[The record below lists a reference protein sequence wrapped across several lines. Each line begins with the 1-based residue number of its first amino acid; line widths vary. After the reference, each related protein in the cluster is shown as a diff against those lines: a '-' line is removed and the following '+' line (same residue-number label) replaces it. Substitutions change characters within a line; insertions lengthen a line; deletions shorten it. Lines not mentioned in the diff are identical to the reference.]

1 MPSPI
6 SFSQRVVAYPSPNTA
21 DSLFYETVSIAQGN
35 PIGASTAYGTAHS
48 ETTRFPNH
56 KLCLIE
62 PIEDDQNHQ
71 RWWYVNDRTSQ
82 EAYNY
87 EISYPYGGEKN
98 YPRYTRTYI
107 VPRATAALTLGDLDP
122 TYTDAKLVFQSQKN
136 IEGQIGS
143 LYVAQTRVYDI
154 LPGSDDATPGSGD
167 GQKDN
172 GYTVERPL
180 GSKTFLRVTWKLTL
194 PRTVAD
200 GNLQTSLTATCPI
213 AGYTNLKLTSE
224 TIQASEENNQ
234 LSTVTR
240 VYEGNA
246 SGAAFPSTAEIFAL
260 KKEYPGILPPD
271 KFVTWIEWK
280 ERTVQTDTPSGVS
293 LSATAT
299 TDYTITLVKVD
310 PQSTDRGS
318 KTVIEG
324 KFNLQTINGQNWDKN
339 LMKYVPFT
347 IQAVAKA
354 TADALTASAGTE
366 ISVQPYSGYWSIVTT
381 ETPPTSTLLGG
392 GGAAEWYSSDNYYWP
407 PVLLSIAFGNV
418 GKRPAPGIAA
428 ASNEAYYEYTMKP
441 EWNGPTKC
449 KHQVAFYTSN
459 PIAAYTDIPEEK
471 MVPRA
476 ISFNW
481 PGVARL
487 SIPECLHGTTS
498 FSGTTGSNNPNYA
511 NVAYGSLSF
520 PATTFTDWPT
530 SIIGSYKVAPYKG
543 GYLVHQITFYKPE

>member
-21 DSLFYETVSIAQGN
+21 DSLFYETASIAQGD
-35 PIGASTAYGTAHS
+35 PVGAATAYGTAHPRPS
-48 ETTRFPNH
+48 LYPNH

-87 EISYPYGGEKN
+87 EISYPYGGETN

-107 VPRATAALTLGDLDP
+107 VPRATAALTLGDSDP
-122 TYTDAKLVFQSQKN
+122 SYSTAKLVFQSQKN

-143 LYVAQTRVYDI
+143 LYVEQTRVYDV

-180 GSKTFLRVTWKLTL
+180 GSKTFLKLTWKITL
-194 PRTVAD
+194 PRTIAD

-213 AGYTNLKLTSE
+213 AGYTNLKLTDE
-224 TIQASEENNQ
+224 KIQASEENNQ

-246 SGAAFPSTAEIFAL
+246 TGSAFPSTAEIFAL

-280 ERTVQTDTPSGVS
+280 ERTIQTDTPSGVS
-293 LSATAT
+293 LSASAT
-299 TDYTITLVKVD
+299 STFTITQVKVD

-318 KTVIEG
+318 RTVIEG
-324 KFNLQTINGQNWDKN
+324 KFNLQTVQGQSWDDN
-339 LMKYVPFT
+339 LKKYVPFT
-347 IQAVAKA
+347 VAAVAKA

-381 ETPPTSTLLGG
+381 ETPPTSTLAS
-392 GGAAEWYSSDNYYWP
+392 GATEWYSADDFYWP
-407 PVLLSIAFGNV
+407 PVLIYIAFGNV
-418 GKRPAPGIAA
+418 GKKPAPGL
-428 ASNEAYYEYTMKP
+428 ASTNNEFYYEYMMKP
-441 EWNGPTKC
+441 EWNGSTKS
-449 KHQVAFYTSN
+449 KHQVAFYASN
-459 PIAAYTDIPEEK
+459 PLASATANPEEK

-487 SIPECLHGTTS
+487 SIPECLHTEQV
-498 FSGTTGSNNPNYA
+498 FSGTTGTDNANYDE
-511 NVAYGSLSF
+511 VTYGPL
-520 PATTFTDWPT
+520 TFEETNYTDWPA

-543 GYLVHQITFYKPE
+543 GFLVHQVTFYKPA